1 MYTVTDENKSI
12 KRATVSD
19 DSKYFAFFC
28 EGGAK
33 VYLGKVE
40 YSPTIEVLDFGEKG
54 IVNGIRWRPET
65 SELAIVGGDSLANT
79 SFFILHNAETK
90 E

>member
-33 VYLGKVE
+33 VYLGKLE
-40 YSPTIEVLDFGEKG
+40 DLPSIEVLDFG
-54 IVNGIRWRPET
+54 
-65 SELAIVGGDSLANT
+65 
-79 SFFILHNAETK
+79 
-90 E
+90 